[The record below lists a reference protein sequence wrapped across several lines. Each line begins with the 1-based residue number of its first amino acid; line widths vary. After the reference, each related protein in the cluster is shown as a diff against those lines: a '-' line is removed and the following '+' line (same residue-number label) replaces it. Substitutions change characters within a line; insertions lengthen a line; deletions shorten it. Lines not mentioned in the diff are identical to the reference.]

1 MSVRRLGYF
10 SMVLCTAAIPFGVST
25 AAADPVAD
33 FYKGKTITVVVPAGM
48 GGSIGLYGRL
58 FADHFGKNLPGKPNV
73 IAQAHPGGSGV
84 KAASFVYNV
93 APRDGTI
100 VAELLSNSL
109 LAPLLRNAKFDPT
122 KFTWL
127 GTISPR
133 ASVIGV
139 WHTAP
144 ATTLAGV
151 KKAEVVL
158 ASGGRS
164 AANNIVPLL
173 MNKALGTR
181 FKIVNG
187 YRGGGTMNKAMEAGE
202 VNGRYLFWTGWVTRK
217 PHWIKNGKV
226 KVLVQVG
233 PPIPELPD
241 VPSLL
246 SLVKD
251 KEYRRM
257 LTFMATSERVG
268 LAYWIH
274 RDVPAA
280 RAAALRAAFDA
291 TMKDPAFIAD
301 AKKRNAPIDPRP
313 AEYVEAT
320 VKDGY
325 NISRETVARLKAI
338 VGLGKPKKK

>member
-1 MSVRRLGYF
+1 MLVRKLGNI
-10 SMVLCTAAIPFGVST
+10 SMILGAATISFGVS
-25 AAADPVAD
+25 AATADPVAD
-33 FYKGKTITVVVPAGM
+33 FYKGKTLTVVVPSGM

-58 FADHFGKNLPGKPNV
+58 FADHFGKHVPGKPNV
-73 IAQAHPGGSGV
+73 IAQSHPGGSGV
-84 KAASFVYNV
+84 KAAAFVYNV

-100 VAELLSNSL
+100 IAELLSNSL

-122 KFTWL
+122 KFRWL

-144 ATTLAGV
+144 ATTLDGV
-151 KKAEVVL
+151 KKAQVVL

-173 MNKALGTR
+173 MNKALGTK

-187 YRGGGTMNKAMEAGE
+187 YRGGGTMNKAMEPGE
-202 VNGRYLFWTGWVTRK
+202 VNGRYLFWTGWVTSK
-217 PHWIKNGKV
+217 PHWIKNGQV
-226 KVLVQVG
+226 KILVQIG
-233 PPIPELPD
+233 PRIPELPN

-246 SLVKD
+246 SLIKD

-257 LTFMATSERVG
+257 LNFMGTSERVG
-268 LAYWIH
+268 LAYWVH
-274 RDVPAA
+274 HDVPAA
-280 RAAALRAAFDA
+280 RAAALRAAFTA
-291 TMKDPAFIAD
+291 TLKDPAFIAD

-325 NISRETVARLKAI
+325 NISRQTVARLKSI
-338 VGLGKPKKK
+338 VGLGKKKK